1 MLNITISDG
10 DINNHRADAIIVNL
24 FAGNKSKLHKIVDNL
39 GLSQNIQQTIDLT
52 DFTGKLYETQLHY
65 APKSATFR
73 RILIAGLGYEKEF
86 NIERARR
93 ISAISISKLNK
104 LGIRSVISHSVNALT
119 NGLSSQ
125 DLAQAQAEGSCLS
138 LYRFDSHRSKK
149 SNHHIE
155 KLKIIV
161 SDKKQLIDVKR
172 GITIGRYASEGT
184 ILARNLINEPANVI
198 TPTALGDFSKE
209 LSKNSDSL
217 RCRVL
222 NTRAIEKLGMG
233 ALLSVGQ
240 GSINPPNF
248 IILEH
253 NSHLKNRPLVFIGK
267 GITFDSGG
275 LSLKSVSGIQTM
287 KCDMA
292 GAAAVIGAMSAISK
306 LKIKQRIIALIPAAE
321 NMPDGKSFRPGD
333 VVKTL
338 SGKTIEILSTD
349 AEGRLVLADALTYAK
364 RFNPRAVIDLA
375 TLTGACITALG
386 HHAAGLFSS
395 DDVLAHRLIKSG
407 QITHERIWRLPVWAE
422 YREQI
427 EGDIADLKN
436 SGGPPGGASTAA
448 ALLHEFAD
456 TYPWAHIDIAG
467 TATSKQLNFYTPK
480 GAVGFGV
487 RLLTQFAQDWSANP
501 KESRVRN
508 PDDSF

>member
-1 MLNITISDG
+1 MLNITIRYG
-10 DINNHRADAIIVNL
+10 DINKQRADAIIVNL
-24 FAGNKSKLHKIVDNL
+24 FAEKKSKLLKIVDNL
-39 GLSQNIQQTIDLT
+39 GLNQNIQRTIDLE

-65 APKSATFR
+65 APNSAPFR
-73 RILIAGLGYEKEF
+73 RILIVGLGYEKDF
-86 NIERARR
+86 NIEIARR
-93 ISAISISKLNK
+93 IAAISIQKLYK
-104 LGIRSVISHSVNALT
+104 IGVRSVASNSFDTLK

-125 DLAQAQAEGSCLS
+125 DLAQAQSEGSRLS
-138 LYRFDSHRSKK
+138 LYQFDSHRSKK
-149 SNHHIE
+149 SNCDIE
-155 KLKIIV
+155 KLTIIV
-161 SDKKQLIDVKR
+161 SDKKNLVDVKR
-172 GITIGRYASEGT
+172 GVMIGKYASEGT

-248 IILEH
+248 IILDH
-253 NSHLKNRPLVFIGK
+253 NSHLKNQPLIFIGK

-292 GAAAVIGAMSAISK
+292 GAGAVIGAMSAISK

-364 RFNPRAVIDLA
+364 RFNPCAVIDLA

-386 HHAAGLFSS
+386 HHAAGLFCS
-395 DDVLAHRLIKSG
+395 DDLLAHRLIRSG
-407 QITHERIWRLPVWAE
+407 EITHERIWRLPVWAE

-448 ALLHEFAD
+448 ALLQEFAD

-467 TATSKQLNFYTPK
+467 TATTKQLNFYTPK

-487 RLLTQFAQDWSANP
+487 RLLTQFAQEWSANT
-501 KESRVRN
+501 KESRARN